1 MTTADAPDA
10 AYLQQEIETAL
21 REPDPILANLLITR
35 CHYLLSEALQVA
47 LGAGAGANFHSWA
60 VWGSRKAGVTIRQ
73 EDLDDAR
80 RDGTIVGGIVGGLVG
95 IGCGW
100 LLGWAPAWLPAGAL
114 LGAGCGIVA
123 GRLII
128 SHSRRHSARL
138 ILAGN
143 RTVLEDI
150 GLQTVRFLRW
160 LAQAAPTHPAAIAD
174 FLANLRPGPVGQQ
187 NQELLRQAFSQ
198 YYIARTTNNAAE
210 KQQAAYLG
218 NCFAVWHE
226 HVRLEPYI
234 QGAMPLIIR
243 RCVTARLLQFD
254 IGTLRLA
261 VARDVPAPP
270 LPTELD
276 VAPSSH
282 MQAAL
287 ALLRTGSGT
296 ATAGS
301 SAFASTTAHDWTR
314 IKERMRYVFALFRAF
329 HTEPQVFSMPYEPTQ
344 LAAIAEGRRPVGAL
358 HQAN

>member
-1 MTTADAPDA
+1 MLTTAAPDA
-10 AYLQQEIETAL
+10 AYLQQEIERAL
-21 REPDPILANLLITR
+21 REPDPVLANLLITR
-35 CHYLLSEALQVA
+35 CHYLLSQALQAA

-80 RDGTIVGGIVGGLVG
+80 RDGTIVGGLVGSLVG

-100 LLGWAPAWLPAGAL
+100 LLGWAPIWIPAGAL
-114 LGAGCGIVA
+114 LGSGCGIAV

-128 SHSRRHSARL
+128 SHSRRRSASL
-138 ILAGN
+138 VLAGN

-160 LAQAAPTHPAAIAD
+160 LTQAEPTHPTSIAD
-174 FLANLRPGPVGQQ
+174 FLTNLRPGPVGQQ

-198 YYIARTTNNAAE
+198 YYIAWMASNAAE
-210 KQQAAYLG
+210 KQQATYFG

-243 RCVTARLLQFD
+243 RCVTKRLLQFD
-254 IGTLRLA
+254 IGTLNLA
-261 VARDVPAPP
+261 VARDVPVPTLPTQLDAPP
-270 LPTELD
+270 
-276 VAPSSH
+276 SSQV
-282 MQAAL
+282 QAAL
-287 ALLRTGSGT
+287 ALLRIGSDTPNAG
-296 ATAGS
+296 GS
-301 SAFASTTAHDWTR
+301 SFASTAAHDWTR

-329 HTEPQVFSMPYEPTQ
+329 HTEPQVFSMPYDPAQ
-344 LAAIAEGRRPVGAL
+344 LTAIAEGRRPAGAL
-358 HQAN
+358 YQA